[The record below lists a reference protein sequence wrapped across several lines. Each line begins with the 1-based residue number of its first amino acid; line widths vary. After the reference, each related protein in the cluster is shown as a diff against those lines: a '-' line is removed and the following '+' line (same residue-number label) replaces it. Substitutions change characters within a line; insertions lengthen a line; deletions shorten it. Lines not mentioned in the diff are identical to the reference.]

1 MKKAFSLLLAL
12 ALTLIMGI
20 GVYAA
25 DPAAQEVDGGLDEIP
40 MPLENNLLGAK
51 SLVYV
56 SEGLVN
62 IDQGELF
69 LVMDDRIVEPE
80 MLLEPDSEYTMDVY
94 YADADVTNFDV
105 TSSVAANTDL
115 KPLTENDLKITG
127 SNTNAKLR
135 LRSGKGTSVIA
146 SAKLDTTGV
155 GASKRYQVKFETK
168 DLYNTKQTEVE
179 YRLVITGTPDN
190 ASLQAGGEGT
200 VAFLV
205 GHGIMDD
212 DDVDSYGEGDTV
224 TISNDTPIWT
234 KKQIER
240 LVEANNYKAITLEHE
255 DGSWT
260 YEGRMNG
267 MGDTNF
273 YTTQDVIPS
282 IMNKYDQDFKFLI
295 LPAGVTFPTNG
306 EMRIDVSDV
315 SDDWD
320 RVYTYL
326 YRNGKLT
333 RINTT
338 YDSQDDMIVFRTN
351 YLGAFVM
358 TPVEITD
365 TTVLEQPTEVS
376 PAPSPAPG
384 TGVGGTN
391 NPNTGIPAGMNLIV
405 GLGSLYLLTAGTVIL
420 RKRK

>member
-1 MKKAFSLLLAL
+1 
-12 ALTLIMGI
+12 
-20 GVYAA
+20 
-25 DPAAQEVDGGLDEIP
+25 
-40 MPLENNLLGAK
+40 
-51 SLVYV
+51 
-56 SEGLVN
+56 
-62 IDQGELF
+62 
-69 LVMDDRIVEPE
+69 
-80 MLLEPDSEYTMDVY
+80 
-94 YADADVTNFDV
+94 
-105 TSSVAANTDL
+105 
-115 KPLTENDLKITG
+115 
-127 SNTNAKLR
+127 
-135 LRSGKGTSVIA
+135 
-146 SAKLDTTGV
+146 
-155 GASKRYQVKFETK
+155 
-168 DLYNTKQTEVE
+168 
-179 YRLVITGTPDN
+179 
-190 ASLQAGGEGT
+190 
-200 VAFLV
+200 
-205 GHGIMDD
+205 
-212 DDVDSYGEGDTV
+212 VDSYGEGDTV

-315 SDDWD
+315 SVDWD

-405 GLGSLYLLTAGTVIL
+405 GLGSLSLLTAGTVIL